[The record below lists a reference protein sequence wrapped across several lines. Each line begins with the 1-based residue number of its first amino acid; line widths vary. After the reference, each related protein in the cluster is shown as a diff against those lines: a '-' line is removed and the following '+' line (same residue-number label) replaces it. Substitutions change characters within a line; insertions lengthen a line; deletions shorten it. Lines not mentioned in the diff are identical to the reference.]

1 MKPRLLCGLAATAVL
16 TLGMGVAPAA
26 ADSILYL
33 KDGNVWLTTPDGA
46 RQFQVTD
53 RGGYHGASQADD
65 GTIIAVNGERLH
77 KLNRYGDIVADF
89 ATPVTDGAQ
98 SPGET
103 GYDYFHGPFD
113 PVITPDGGK
122 VAYSYIWRHNAY
134 DPVCDC
140 VHFRGE
146 TGTAITHSDRLT
158 AWSEFGGHLSGWQ
171 HPSWV
176 DDDDLLRSEAD
187 IPLADNV
194 VVNRIGPG
202 LGDDQLTRWFR
213 EVGVNVANRKDAEVN
228 RKQTKLALVGLK
240 EHVGHPEENVDWHV
254 RVYRA
259 AGGFGAEPE
268 ACFRIFPD
276 QPNTEP
282 RSPSWSPEGD
292 RLAWEETAGIKT
304 LTVPDFPGAC
314 NIPADDTKLIVPG
327 GTLPD
332 WGPAGVPT
340 ARPGRPG
347 GGSGA
352 DTGKPGGATTPGAA
366 LPVRVSRASLRRG
379 FKVVVTA
386 PGPGTIRAT
395 AAKRRKKVAS
405 GARRVKHA
413 GRTTVR
419 LRFTSRGRRSVRRA
433 GRLRLSLKVSFA
445 QPGQRVQRR
454 TVKVTVTR

>member
-1 MKPRLLCGLAATAVL
+1 MRPRLLCGLAAAAVL
-16 TLGMGVAPAA
+16 TLVVGVAPAA

-53 RGGYHGASQADD
+53 RGGYHAASQADD
-65 GTIIAVNGERLH
+65 GTIVAVNGERLH

-89 ATPVTDGAQ
+89 ATPVSDGVQA
-98 SPGET
+98 PGET

-113 PVITPDGGK
+113 PAITPDGSK

-134 DPVCDC
+134 DPVCNC
-140 VHFRGE
+140 VRYRGE
-146 TGTAITHSDRLT
+146 TGTAITHSDRRT
-158 AWSEFGGHLSGWQ
+158 AWSEFGHLSGWQ
-171 HPSWV
+171 HPSWA

-228 RKQTKLALVGLK
+228 RKLTKLALVGVK

-259 AGGFGAEPE
+259 PNGFGAEPE

-304 LTVPDFPGAC
+304 LTIPDFPGAC
-314 NIPADDTKLIVPG
+314 NTPADDIKLIVPG

-332 WGPAGVPT
+332 WGPADIPI
-340 ARPGRPG
+340 ARPPRND
-347 GGSGA
+347 GGSGG
-352 DTGKPGGATTPGAA
+352 DTPGNPTSPASKLA
-366 LPVRVSRASLRRG
+366 IRVSKASLRRG
-379 FKVVVTA
+379 FKVTVTA
-386 PGPGTIRAT
+386 PGAGTVRAT
-395 AAKRRKKVAS
+395 AVKGRTKVAS
-405 GARRVKHA
+405 GSRRAKRA
-413 GRTTVR
+413 GKTTVR
-419 LRFTSRGRRSVRRA
+419 LRFSRKGVRTVRRA
-433 GRLRLSLKVSFA
+433 GRLRLTLKVSFA
-445 QPGQRVQRR
+445 APGHAAVQRNR
-454 TVKVTVTR
+454 KVTVTR